1 MKRYL
6 GVDLHRTQFT
16 VCTRLANGEEAVRER
31 RIEQLPEFAAELR
44 PEDELAVEATAT
56 TGRFYDAVAGRVA
69 RVVVVNPHQF
79 KVISASVKKT
89 DSHDARDLALYLSKG
104 LLPEV
109 RMKTKKQRELAHLAE
124 TRDLLVKQRS
134 ALKTKIN
141 NLLAMQGVQLKRE
154 ALSSQVALQRVLEM
168 EVSAVVRVELRVL
181 VEQIRGLWTSI
192 AELEELIEEEGEQL
206 PGHRNLTSIKG
217 IGSLSATVL
226 LTTIGSVRDFADEN
240 KLAAYLGLV
249 PTVRNSNESARN
261 GAITKRGNKL
271 ARTALVQCGL
281 VAQRYSPYL
290 KRFYERIKQRRGG
303 GKAKIA
309 LARKLVKIV
318 YDTLNNDWVFED
330 FPSFTLAA

>member
-6 GVDLHRTQFT
+6 GVDLHRTQLT
-16 VCTRLANGEEAVRER
+16 VCTRLESGESTVRQWP
-31 RIEQLPEFAAELR
+31 IGQLAQFVEHLQPD
-44 PEDELAVEATAT
+44 DEIAVEAMGTTA
-56 TGRFYDAVAGRVA
+56 RFYDAVAGKVA

-79 KVISASVKKT
+79 KVISESVKKT
-89 DSHDARDLALYLSKG
+89 DRHDAEALALYLSKD

-109 RMKTKKQRELAHLAE
+109 RMKPKRHRELSHLAE

-134 ALKTKIN
+134 ALKGKIN
-141 NLLAMQGVQLKRE
+141 NLLAMQGINLKRE
-154 ALSSQVALQRVLEM
+154 ALSSKVALERVLAQ
-168 EVSAVVRVELRVL
+168 EVSATVKVELRVL
-181 VEQIRGLWTSI
+181 VEQVRGLCTSI
-192 AELEELIEEEGEQL
+192 AELEELLQEEGEQL
-206 PGHRNLTSIKG
+206 PGHKNLKSIKG

-226 LTTIGSVRDFADEN
+226 LTTIGPVSDFANEN

-249 PTVRNSNESARN
+249 PRVANSNETERSGR
-261 GAITKRGNKL
+261 ITRAGNKL

-290 KRFYERIKQRRGG
+290 NRFYENIKQRRGAA
-303 GKAKIA
+303 KARIA

-318 YDTLNNDWVFED
+318 YDTLKNDWVFKD

>member
-16 VCTRLANGEEAVRER
+16 VCVRQAGEVVEVRKWG
-31 RIEQLPEFAAELR
+31 IEQLPQFVAQLR
-44 PEDELAVEATAT
+44 ADDELAVEAMGTTA
-56 TGRFYDAVAGRVA
+56 RFYDAVVGQVA

-79 KVISASVKKT
+79 KVISDSVKKT
-89 DSHDARDLALYLSKG
+89 DRADAEQLALFLEKG

-109 RMKTKKQRELAHLAE
+109 RMKDKPQRELQHMLE

-134 ALKTKIN
+134 ALKAKIN
-141 NLLAMQGVQLKRE
+141 NLLAAQGINLKRE
-154 ALSSQVALQRVLEM
+154 ALSSRKALERVLAVEA
-168 EVSAVVRVELRVL
+168 SAMVKLELRIL
-181 VEQIRGLWTSI
+181 VEQIAHLNGAIQEVESHI
-192 AELEELIEEEGEQL
+192 LEAGEQL
-206 PGHRNLTSIKG
+206 PGHANLTSIKG
-217 IGSLSATVL
+217 IGGLSATVL
-226 LTTIGSVRDFADEN
+226 LTAIGPIRDFADEN

-249 PTVRNSNESARN
+249 PKVQNSNETERS
-261 GAITKRGNKL
+261 GGITKRGNKL

-290 KRFYERIKQRRGG
+290 KSFYERVKQRRGA
-303 GKAKIA
+303 GKAKVA

-318 YDTLNNDWVFED
+318 HDTLKNDWVFAD

>member
-1 MKRYL
+1 MKRYI

-16 VCTRLANGEEAVRER
+16 VCILEEAGRESR
-31 RIEQLPEFAAELR
+31 KQWKIEQLPEFVAQLQA
-44 PEDELAVEATAT
+44 EDELAVEATGT
-56 TGRFYDAVAGRVA
+56 TGRFYEVVASHVA

-79 KVISASVKKT
+79 RIISESVKKT
-89 DSHDARDLALYLSKG
+89 DRRDAEALALYLSKG

-109 RMKTKKQRELAHLAE
+109 RMKNRQQRELQHLAE

-141 NLLAMQGVQLKRE
+141 NLLAANGIYLKRE
-154 ALSSQVALQRVLEM
+154 ALSSAKALEGVLTTK
-168 EVSAVVRVELRVL
+168 VSALVKAELRVL
-181 VEQIRGLWTSI
+181 VDQIRSLSNSLS
-192 AELEELIEEEGEQL
+192 ELDELLEEEGRRL

-217 IGSLSATVL
+217 IGSLSATIL
-226 LTTIGSVRDFADEN
+226 LTTIGQIRDFADEG

-249 PTVRNSNESARN
+249 PKVQNSNETERS
-261 GAITKRGNKL
+261 GGITKRGNKL

-290 KRFYERIKQRRGG
+290 KRFYERIKSRRGG

-309 LARKLVKIV
+309 LARKLVKLV
-318 YDTLNNDWVFED
+318 YDTLKNDWVFAD

>member
-16 VCTRLANGEEAVRER
+16 VCVRQAGEVVER
-31 RIEQLPEFAAELR
+31 RQWRIEQLPQFVEQLNGD
-44 PEDELAVEATAT
+44 DEVAVEAMGTTA
-56 TGRFYDAVAGRVA
+56 RFYDAVVGRVA

-79 KVISASVKKT
+79 KVISDSVKKT
-89 DSHDARDLALYLSKG
+89 DRGDAEQLALFLEKG

-109 RMKTKKQRELAHLAE
+109 RMKQERHRELQHLLE

-134 ALKTKIN
+134 ALKAKIN
-141 NLLAMQGVQLKRE
+141 NLLAAQGINLKRE
-154 ALSSQVALQRVLEM
+154 ALSSRKALQGVLA
-168 EVSAVVRVELRVL
+168 VKASAVVKLEVRIL
-181 VEQIRGLWTSI
+181 VEQIGHLSGSI
-192 AELEELIEEEGEQL
+192 AEVETRIEEEGEAL
-206 PGHRNLTSIKG
+206 PGHKNLTSIKG
-217 IGSLSATVL
+217 IGTLSATVL
-226 LTTIGSVRDFADEN
+226 LTAIGPIQDFADEN
-240 KLAAYLGLV
+240 RLAAYFGLV
-249 PTVRNSNESARN
+249 PKVQNSNESERS
-261 GAITKRGNKL
+261 GRITKRGNKL

-318 YDTLNNDWVFED
+318 HDTLKNDWVFTD

>member
-16 VCTRLANGEEAVRER
+16 VCSLDEVGKKSRKQWKIEE
-31 RIEQLPEFAAELR
+31 LPEFVAQLQG
-44 PEDELAVEATAT
+44 EDELAVEATGT
-56 TGRFYDAVAGRVA
+56 TGHFYEVVVKHVA

-79 KVISASVKKT
+79 RVISESVKKT
-89 DSHDARDLALYLSKG
+89 DRGDAEALALYLSKG

-109 RMKTKKQRELAHLAE
+109 RMKNRQQREVQHLAE

-134 ALKTKIN
+134 ALKSKIN
-141 NLLAMQGVQLKRE
+141 NLLAANGIYLKRE
-154 ALSSQVALQRVLEM
+154 ALSSAKALEGVLTSQ
-168 EVSAVVRVELRVL
+168 VSALVKAELRVL
-181 VEQIRGLWTSI
+181 VDQIRSLSNSL
-192 AELEELIEEEGEQL
+192 AELDELLEEEGRRL
-206 PGHRNLTSIKG
+206 AGHRNLTSIKG
-217 IGSLSATVL
+217 IGSLSATIL
-226 LTTIGSVRDFADEN
+226 LTAIGEIRDFADEG

-249 PTVRNSNESARN
+249 PKVQNSNERERS
-261 GAITKRGNKL
+261 GGITKRGNKL

-290 KRFYERIKQRRGG
+290 KRFYERIKSRRGG

-309 LARKLVKIV
+309 LARKLVKLV
-318 YDTLNNDWVFED
+318 YNTLKNNWVFAD

>member
-1 MKRYL
+1 MKRYV

-16 VCTRLANGEEAVRER
+16 VCTLDEAGRKSR
-31 RIEQLPEFAAELR
+31 KQWKIEQLPEFMAQLQT
-44 PEDELAVEATAT
+44 EDELAVEATGT
-56 TGRFYDAVAGRVA
+56 TASFYEAVVERVG

-79 KVISASVKKT
+79 RVISESVKKT
-89 DSHDARDLALYLSKG
+89 DHNDAEALALYLSKG

-109 RMKTKKQRELAHLAE
+109 RMKKRQQRELQHLAE

-141 NLLAMQGVQLKRE
+141 NLLAANGIYLKRE
-154 ALSSQVALQRVLEM
+154 ALSSQKALEGVLTSQ
-168 EVSAVVRVELRVL
+168 VSTLVKIELRVL
-181 VEQIRGLWTSI
+181 VGQIRSLSSSI
-192 AELEELIEEEGEQL
+192 GEVDELLEEEGRRL
-206 PGHRNLTSIKG
+206 PGHSNLTSIKG
-217 IGSLSATVL
+217 IGTLTATIL
-226 LTTIGSVRDFADEN
+226 LTAVGDVRDFADEG

-249 PTVRNSNESARN
+249 PRVQNSNERERS
-261 GAITKRGNKL
+261 GGITKRGNKL

-290 KRFYERIKQRRGG
+290 KQFYERIKSRRGG

-318 YDTLNNDWVFED
+318 YDTLKNNWVFAD
-330 FPSFTLAA
+330 FPSFTLAT

>member
-1 MKRYL
+1 MKRYV

-16 VCTRLANGEEAVRER
+16 VCTLDEAGRKER
-31 RIEQLPEFAAELR
+31 KQWKIEQLPEFVAQLR
-44 PEDELAVEATAT
+44 VEDEVAVEATGT
-56 TGRFYDAVAGRVA
+56 TARFYEAVVERVG

-79 KVISASVKKT
+79 RVISESVKKT
-89 DSHDARDLALYLSKG
+89 DRNDAEALALYLSKG

-109 RMKTKKQRELAHLAE
+109 RMKKRQQRELQHLAE

-141 NLLAMQGVQLKRE
+141 NLLAANGIYLKRE
-154 ALSSQVALQRVLEM
+154 ALSSQKALEGVLTSQ
-168 EVSAVVRVELRVL
+168 VSALVKIELRVL
-181 VEQIRGLWTSI
+181 VDQIRSLSSSI
-192 AELEELIEEEGEQL
+192 GEMDELLEEEGRRL
-206 PGHRNLTSIKG
+206 PGHSNLTSIKG
-217 IGSLSATVL
+217 IGTLSATIL
-226 LTTIGSVRDFADEN
+226 LTAVGDVRDFADEG

-249 PTVRNSNESARN
+249 PRVQNSNEKERS
-261 GAITKRGNKL
+261 GGITKRGNKL

-290 KRFYERIKQRRGG
+290 KQFYERIKSRRGG

-309 LARKLVKIV
+309 LARKLVKVV
-318 YDTLNNDWVFED
+318 YDTLKNNWVFAD

>member
-1 MKRYL
+1 MKRYI

-16 VCTRLANGEEAVRER
+16 VCVRQGGEGVEQRQW
-31 RIEQLPEFAAELR
+31 RIEQLPQFVEQLNGD
-44 PEDELAVEATAT
+44 DEVAVEAMGTTA
-56 TGRFYDAVAGRVA
+56 RFYDAVVGKVA

-79 KVISASVKKT
+79 KVISDSVKKT
-89 DSHDARDLALYLSKG
+89 DRGDAEQLALFLEKG

-109 RMKTKKQRELAHLAE
+109 RMKAKPQRELQHLVE

-134 ALKTKIN
+134 ALKAKIN
-141 NLLAMQGVQLKRE
+141 NLLAAQGINLKRE
-154 ALSSQVALQRVLEM
+154 ALSSRKALQRVLAIEA
-168 EVSAVVRVELRVL
+168 SAVVQLELRIL
-181 VEQIRGLWTSI
+181 VEQITHLNGSI
-192 AELEELIEEEGEQL
+192 AEVETRIEEEGEQL
-206 PGHRNLTSIKG
+206 PGHKNLTSIKG
-217 IGSLSATVL
+217 NGSLSATVL
-226 LTTIGSVRDFADEN
+226 LTAIGPIQDFADEN
-240 KLAAYLGLV
+240 KLAAYFGLV
-249 PTVRNSNESARN
+249 PKVQNSNESERS
-261 GAITKRGNKL
+261 GRITKRGNKL

-318 YDTLNNDWVFED
+318 HDTLKNDWVFAD